1 MEEPYVQTPESAAL
15 SRLEYN
21 LITLMHG
28 FQRWVE
34 TCMEA
39 GNVRGLGALDILVLH
54 TVNHRA
60 RGRRLSDIC
69 MVLNI
74 DDSHLISYSLK
85 KLLAAEL
92 ISAESRGRERCFVTT
107 ELGDRACLDYRQAR
121 QAFLVEAFFGD
132 PGEPRTM
139 ETVAAYL
146 SKMTAIYDQ
155 AGRSATVAS
164 LDRPKLPPVRTKRE
178 GRQPR

>member
-1 MEEPYVQTPESAAL
+1 MRVKEPFVQTPQSAAL

-54 TVNHRA
+54 AVNHRA
-60 RGRRLSDIC
+60 RRRRLTDIC

-74 DDSHLISYSLK
+74 DDAHLISYALK
-85 KLLAAEL
+85 KLLAAGL
-92 ISAESRGRERCFVTT
+92 IVAERQGRERCYVTT
-107 ELGDRACLDYRQAR
+107 EAGDRACLEYRKMR
-121 QAFLVEAFFGD
+121 QAFLVQAFFAD
-132 PGEPRTM
+132 PAELQAM
-139 ETVAAYL
+139 DASAAYL
-146 SKMTAIYDQ
+146 SKMTAIYAQ

-164 LDRPKLPPVRTKRE
+164 LDRPKLPPVRTKR
-178 GRQPR
+178 GSR